1 MIIILALIWM
11 HLVADF
17 VFQTDKV
24 ATTKGKDNSVLVQ
37 HVFIYSLPF
46 TVFGGWFAITNFILH
61 FIVDWC
67 SSRIASYFWQKGD
80 RHNFFLTIGV
90 DQALHMTC
98 LVGTAYYFGLI

>member
-1 MIIILALIWM
+1 MSTIIILIWM

-17 VFQTDKV
+17 IFQTDKV
-24 ATTKGKDNSVLVQ
+24 ATTKGKDNAVLSF
-37 HVFIYSLPF
+37 HVMLYTLPF
-46 TVFGGWFAITNFILH
+46 LVFGVEYAVLNGLLH
-61 FIVDWC
+61 FFVEWC
-67 SSRIASYFWQKGD
+67 SSRVGSYFWQKGD